1 MSPSFSLSTII
12 TSMYWRHCPWHSY
25 QVAPWLQS
33 HSAEISQILA
43 DMWHSKWKFRRYP
56 DKVACHWPLRW
67 DKAKYVLTDLPS
79 VGKFA
84 ETNRVANVQYPA
96 VLPQAQ
102 SYSPKELLCH
112 LVITLNMSQ
121 TEEEILAECKS
132 KSWTGKEQLN
142 LSRWKP
148 SESRGNKS
156 YAVQAPSEG
165 RSVRCAR
172 ELREAAVLP
181 SGSSTGTDRPT
192 GYNNGEE
199 SFHTYSVSYSSRP
212 TKTWWNEGLALYQR
226 WPIQTL
232 MLVLVRVTVKATNK
246 QTNKLK
252 KLEHKI

>member
-1 MSPSFSLSTII
+1 MYSTLQYCRRLSPT
-12 TSMYWRHCPWHSY
+12 
-25 QVAPWLQS
+25 LQ
-33 HSAEISQILA
+33 
-43 DMWHSKWKFRRYP
+43 
-56 DKVACHWPLRW
+56 
-67 DKAKYVLTDLPS
+67 
-79 VGKFA
+79 
-84 ETNRVANVQYPA
+84 
-96 VLPQAQ
+96 
-102 SYSPKELLCH
+102 KELLCH

-132 KSWTGKEQLN
+132 KSWTGKEQLH
-142 LSRWKP
+142 LSRWKT

-156 YAVQAPSEG
+156 YAVKAPSEG
-165 RSVRCAR
+165 RSVRCA
-172 ELREAAVLP
+172 EN
-181 SGSSTGTDRPT
+181 SGRQQSFPQALQLVPT

-232 MLVLVRVTVKATNK
+232 TLVLVRVTVKATNK